1 MPHFIP
7 GRGAGG
13 GWKFF
18 NYDRP
23 ELREGGAAA
32 VNLQT
37 DVTIERDRWISF
49 GVIEGGDAID
59 PGAQTWTLDADAVV
73 IPIIN
78 LHGCRDGGEVSRF
91 GDDFIATGFVVE
103 FSPPRIARI
112 NLVAGHLGGLRHA
125 QAPQLHAAVNKANFR
140 ITR

>member
-13 GWKFF
+13 GREFF
-18 NYDRP
+18 NHDRLK
-23 ELREGGAAA
+23 LREGGAAA

-37 DVTIERDRWISF
+37 DVTIERDHRIGF
-49 GVIEGGDAID
+49 GVIKRGDAID
-59 PGAQTWTLDADAVV
+59 PGAQTRAFDADAVV

-78 LHGCRDGGEVSRF
+78 LHGGHDGGEVGGF
-91 GDDFIATGFVVE
+91 GDDSIAPGFVVE

-112 NLVAGHLGGLRHA
+112 NLVAGHLSGLRHA
-125 QAPQLHAAVNKANFR
+125 QAPQLHAAVNKANLR